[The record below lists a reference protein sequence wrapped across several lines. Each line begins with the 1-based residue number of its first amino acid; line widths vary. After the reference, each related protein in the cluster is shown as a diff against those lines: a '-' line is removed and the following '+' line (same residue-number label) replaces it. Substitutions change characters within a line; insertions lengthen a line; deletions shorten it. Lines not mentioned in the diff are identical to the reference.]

1 MRRFTV
7 LLLACAALCAVGI
20 APSTASAA
28 FTQCPAVDK
37 DTSCQFLITV
47 TDAETT
53 VESDPGQ
60 GPYEGADDALIGIQ
74 NNSSKPIS
82 SIPLSAEETL
92 FGFENDGICSPGEG
106 AFAPGCQI
114 LTMNSSNEKPT
125 GTPGS
130 PCTSATQA
138 SECGFPEPA
147 GEPAKT
153 TFPGGVLPN
162 GYGANGSEIS
172 GYEGPTSWFTSI
184 GAFGAFSTGSG
195 VVNFSPAI
203 APGQASYF
211 SLESP
216 PVGGFGAVATLGTTL
231 SGGGQ
236 AGASISVVQGTP
248 VTDAATL
255 SGAGAPTATGPV
267 SFNVYSDAGCTALA
281 AAAGTAKMAAGVSG
295 PSTAISTL
303 PPGKYFWQA
312 HYSGNLQ
319 NQAATSACGTEVLTV
334 LTPTVT
340 TTIQTGAGVS
350 GSSLTV
356 PAGTSVSDRATITGT
371 QAKSAGG
378 TVTYTLFK
386 DKKCTVPVGK
396 PSTGAVL
403 AGVAGPSAAVKPAV
417 GTYYWIASYSGDAVL
432 NGPSASA
439 CGKEVLVVAAKANLG
454 LPSSKMCLS
463 RRKFIAH
470 PRAPKGTKLVAV
482 EVLINGKVKSR
493 GKLTSHH
500 TTINL
505 IGLPKG
511 TFKVSMVVTSSKG
524 KKYADIRTFH
534 TCVPK
539 KHKK

>member
-1 MRRFTV
+1 MRRFVV
-7 LLLACAALCAVGI
+7 LLLACAVVCAVAI

-28 FTQCPAVDK
+28 FTQCPPVYK
-37 DTSCQFLITV
+37 DTSCQFLVTV
-47 TDAETT
+47 TDTETT
-53 VESDPGQ
+53 VESDPTQ
-60 GPYEGADDALIGIQ
+60 GPYEGSDDALIGIQ
-74 NNSSKPIS
+74 NSSSKPIS

-106 AFAPGCQI
+106 PIPAGCQI
-114 LTMNSSNEKPT
+114 LTLNSSKSAPEGKP
-125 GTPGS
+125 GEACKAANLS
-130 PCTSATQA
+130 

-153 TFPGGVLPN
+153 SFPEGILPN
-162 GYGANGSEIS
+162 GYGAKGSEIS
-172 GYEGPTSWFTSI
+172 GYEGPTSWFTNI
-184 GAFGAFSTGSG
+184 GPFGAFPTGSG

-203 APGQASYF
+203 APGQSSYF

-216 PVGGFGAVATLGTTL
+216 PVGGFGAIATLGTTL

-236 AGASISVVQGTP
+236 TGASISVVQGTP
-248 VTDAATL
+248 VTDTATL

-267 SFNVYSDAGCTALA
+267 SFNVYSDPGCTTLA
-281 AAAGTAKMAAGVSG
+281 IAAGAAKMAAGVSG

-303 PPGKYFWQA
+303 APGKYFWQA

-319 NQAATSACGTEVLTV
+319 NQAATSVCGTEVLTV

-340 TTIQTGAGVS
+340 TTSQTGAGVS
-350 GSSLTV
+350 GSSLTL
-356 PAGTSVSDRATITGT
+356 PAGTAVSDRATITGT
-371 QAKSAGG
+371 QAKTAGG

-403 AGVAGPSAAVKPAV
+403 AGVAGPSAAIKPLV
-417 GTYYWIASYSGDAVL
+417 GTYYWTASYSGDAVL

-439 CGKEVLVVAAKANLG
+439 CGKEVLVVAKKANLG
-454 LPSSKMCLS
+454 LPSSKVCLS

-470 PRAPKGTKLVAV
+470 PRAPKGVKLVSV

-511 TFKVSMVVTSSKG
+511 TFKVSMVATTSKG
-524 KKYADIRTFH
+524 SKYVDIRTFH